1 VCVCVC
7 VCVCV
12 YAAGHWTYLGAYV
25 RRVELERKSAASE
38 QNAIDAGQQIAQ
50 VVVSGIKGDDRDLRA
65 RRLEPFHI
73 KCVEASG
80 DDARAQDVQRVVTW

>member
-1 VCVCVC
+1 MYVCVCVC
-7 VCVCV
+7 VCVRC
-12 YAAGHWTYLGAYV
+12 WPLDTFGAYV
-25 RRVELERKSAASE
+25 RRVELERKPAASE

-80 DDARAQDVQRVVTW
+80 DDARAQNAQRVVTW